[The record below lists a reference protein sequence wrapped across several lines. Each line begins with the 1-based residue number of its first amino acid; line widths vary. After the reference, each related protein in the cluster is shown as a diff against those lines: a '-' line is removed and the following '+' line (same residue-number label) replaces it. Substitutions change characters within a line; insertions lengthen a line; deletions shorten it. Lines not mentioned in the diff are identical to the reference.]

1 MKPVISVIFTAGS
14 GVETCRTKLAGQ
26 TFKEY
31 EIIEADRFA
40 GLERA
45 HGEYILFVDGSEVY
59 PENMLEKLHDA
70 AEQSGADMVI
80 SNCELID
87 SDGGKTFGR
96 GVHFEWVHGGKQVFN
111 WKDCRGRIMNV
122 VRPLV
127 GNKLYRKQFII
138 DAGLGI
144 AGCDSEAIY

>member
-45 HGEYILFVDGSEVY
+45 RRIYTVRGWLGGLSGEHAGE
-59 PENMLEKLHDA
+59 A
-70 AEQSGADMVI
+70 A
-80 SNCELID
+80 
-87 SDGGKTFGR
+87 
-96 GVHFEWVHGGKQVFN
+96 
-111 WKDCRGRIMNV
+111 
-122 VRPLV
+122 
-127 GNKLYRKQFII
+127 
-138 DAGLGI
+138 
-144 AGCDSEAIY
+144 

>member
-14 GVETCRTKLAGQ
+14 GVETCRAKLAGQ

-70 AEQSGADMVI
+70 AEQSGGGHGDF
-80 SNCELID
+80 EL
-87 SDGGKTFGR
+87 R
-96 GVHFEWVHGGKQVFN
+96 A
-111 WKDCRGRIMNV
+111 
-122 VRPLV
+122 
-127 GNKLYRKQFII
+127 YRQ
-138 DAGLGI
+138 
-144 AGCDSEAIY
+144 

>member
-40 GLERA
+40 GIERA

-59 PENMLEKLHDA
+59 PENMLEKRMTP
-70 AEQSGADMVI
+70 QSRA
-80 SNCELID
+80 
-87 SDGGKTFGR
+87 GR
-96 GVHFEWVHGGKQVFN
+96 TW
-111 WKDCRGRIMNV
+111 
-122 VRPLV
+122 
-127 GNKLYRKQFII
+127 
-138 DAGLGI
+138 
-144 AGCDSEAIY
+144 

>member
-14 GVETCRTKLAGQ
+14 GVETCRAKLAGQ

-80 SNCELID
+80 SRCQYCCSHLRWSAFMRAILNLA
-87 SDGGKTFGR
+87 GR
-96 GVHFEWVHGGKQVFN
+96 G
-111 WKDCRGRIMNV
+111 
-122 VRPLV
+122 
-127 GNKLYRKQFII
+127 
-138 DAGLGI
+138 
-144 AGCDSEAIY
+144 

>member
-14 GVETCRTKLAGQ
+14 GVETCRAKLAGQ

-31 EIIEADRFA
+31 EIIEADIFA

-70 AEQSGADMVI
+70 AEQSRADMVI

-87 SDGGKTFGR
+87 SDGGKTFRR
-96 GVHFEWVHGGKQVFN
+96 GVHLSGFTAESG
-111 WKDCRGRIMNV
+111 CLTGRTAV
-122 VRPLV
+122 
-127 GNKLYRKQFII
+127 
-138 DAGLGI
+138 AG
-144 AGCDSEAIY
+144 S

>member
-1 MKPVISVIFTAGS
+1 MKPVISLIFTAGGS
-14 GVETCRTKLAGQ
+14 ADTFHEKLAGQ

-40 GLERA
+40 GIERA

-70 AEQSGADMVI
+70 AEQSGSDMVI

-96 GVHFEWVHGGKQVFN
+96 GVHFEWVHGGKKVFS
-111 WKDCRGRIMNV
+111 WRTAV
-122 VRPLV
+122 
-127 GNKLYRKQFII
+127 
-138 DAGLGI
+138 AG
-144 AGCDSEAIY
+144 